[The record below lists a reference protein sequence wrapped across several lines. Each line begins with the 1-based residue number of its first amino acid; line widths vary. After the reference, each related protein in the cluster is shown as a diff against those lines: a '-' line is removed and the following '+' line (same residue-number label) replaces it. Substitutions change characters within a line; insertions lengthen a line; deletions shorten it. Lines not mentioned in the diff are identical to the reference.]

1 LTNCRLFI
9 RSWRAAFR
17 ALTRSLLSQEQ
28 KLLSDADYDPRKQ
41 PPSLNR
47 RLDVL
52 ERALSQHLAKQLGI
66 VDTTS
71 DASAATTSLIVVQGR
86 RDEVISGRWWN
97 KGMLL
102 AALVESGG
110 DAKQAGLKLIGKGK
124 YGKEAALI
132 YREEM
137 NFVAHT
143 VQ

>member
-1 LTNCRLFI
+1 LTNCRPFI

-41 PPSLNR
+41 PPLNR

-52 ERALSQHLAKQLGI
+52 ERELSQHLAKQLEI

-71 DASAATTSLIVVQGR
+71 DASTSATTSLVVQGR
-86 RDEVISGRWWN
+86 RDELISGQWWN

-137 NFVAHT
+137 NFVAHS